1 MPKTSKRYAKAQS
14 SIEAE
19 RLYGVLEAMEL
30 LKSFPAPKFDESV
43 DLAVNLGVDPKHA
56 DQMVRGAIVLPHGT
70 GRSVRIIVFAKGDK
84 ENEAREAGAD
94 EVGGEDLAK
103 KILAGWLEFD
113 RVIATPDM
121 MGIVGKLGKVLGPR
135 GLMPNPKLGTVTP
148 DVVRAV
154 EEQKSGKV
162 EYRVDKNGIVHCAVG
177 RKSFEV
183 DQLVGNTAA
192 LMDAILKAKPASS
205 KGTYVKKIAVSTTM
219 GPGIKVDPAAAS
231 AAASALES
239 N

>member
-1 MPKTSKRYAKAQS
+1 M
-14 SIEAE
+14 
-19 RLYGVLEAMEL
+19 
-30 LKSFPAPKFDESV
+30 
-43 DLAVNLGVDPKHA
+43 
-56 DQMVRGAIVLPHGT
+56 
-70 GRSVRIIVFAKGDK
+70 
-84 ENEAREAGAD
+84 
-94 EVGGEDLAK
+94 
-103 KILAGWLEFD
+103 
-113 RVIATPDM
+113 
-121 MGIVGKLGKVLGPR
+121 
-135 GLMPNPKLGTVTP
+135 
-148 DVVRAV
+148 

>member
-1 MPKTSKRYAKAQS
+1 MPKTSKRYAKAES
-14 SIEAE
+14 AIEAE
-19 RLYGVLEAMEL
+19 RLYNVPEAMEL
-30 LKSFPAPKFDESV
+30 LKSLPAPKFDESV

-70 GRSVRIIVFAKGDK
+70 GRSVRIVVFAKGDK

-103 KILAGWLEFD
+103 KILDGWLEFD

-121 MGIVGKLGKVLGPR
+121 MGVVGKLGRVLGPR

-148 DVVRAV
+148 DVARAV

-177 RKSFEV
+177 KRSFEV
-183 DQLVGNTAA
+183 DQLVGNAAA

-205 KGTYVKKIAVSTTM
+205 KGTYVKKIAVATTM
-219 GPGIKVDPAAAS
+219 GPAIKVDPAAAS
-231 AAASALES
+231 ALQST
-239 N
+239 